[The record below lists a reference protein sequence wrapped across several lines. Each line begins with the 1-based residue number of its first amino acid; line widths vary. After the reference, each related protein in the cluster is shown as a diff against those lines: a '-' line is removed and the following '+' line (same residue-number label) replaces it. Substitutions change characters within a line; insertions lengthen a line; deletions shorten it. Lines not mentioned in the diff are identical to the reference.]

1 MLMNI
6 YARGMAAD
14 STLQIATRPTLPAP
28 PPSFR
33 TYNQRTTADEV
44 AAESEFLESTP
55 WANPRHPSH
64 QETRSQQESRF
75 APGPSRVPSYQ
86 TPAGQR
92 RVVDLNAPNGSA
104 STIEANSN
112 PPSSNAH
119 NTKGRI
125 EESESPVMQM
135 KRPPTEYAAYTD
147 TPGAHPRSM
156 GVLGRETY
164 GIMSSPAAQHAEP
177 QLHEPPTQRWGVSS
191 GSPAMPPGPP
201 GGRAPLTQRS
211 GLGMSVGGG
220 IFGR

>member
-1 MLMNI
+1 M
-6 YARGMAAD
+6 YKDARRAAAD

-75 APGPSRVPSYQ
+75 APGQVRISNYQ

-92 RVVDLNAPNGSA
+92 RIVDLNAPNGSA

-119 NTKGRI
+119 RTNGRKD
-125 EESESPVMQM
+125 ESESPVMQM
-135 KRPPTEYAAYTD
+135 KRPPTEYTAYAD
-147 TPGAHPRSM
+147 SPGSHPRNV

-164 GIMSSPAAQHAEP
+164 GILSSPATQQAEP
-177 QLHEPPTQRWGVSS
+177 QLHELPTQRWGVTS
-191 GSPAMPPGPP
+191 GSPAMPPAPP
-201 GGRAPLTQRS
+201 GSRAPLSQRS

-220 IFGR
+220 LFGR

>member
-1 MLMNI
+1 MLI
-6 YARGMAAD
+6 DTSACTMAAD
-14 STLQIATRPTLPAP
+14 SALQIATRPTLPAP

-64 QETRSQQESRF
+64 QGTRSQQESRF

-92 RVVDLNAPNGSA
+92 RIVDLNAPNGSA

-112 PPSSNAH
+112 PPSSHAH
-119 NTKGRI
+119 NANGRI
-125 EESESPVMQM
+125 GESESPVMQM
-135 KRPPTEYAAYTD
+135 KRPPTEYTAYTD
-147 TPGAHPRSM
+147 TPSSHARNM
-156 GVLGRETY
+156 GVLGRDTY
-164 GIMSSPAAQHAEP
+164 GILSSPAAQHNELHQEP
-177 QLHEPPTQRWGVSS
+177 GTQRWGVIA
-191 GSPAMPPGPP
+191 GSPALPAGPP
-201 GGRAPLTQRS
+201 GARAPLTQRN

-220 IFGR
+220 LFGR

>member
-1 MLMNI
+1 M
-6 YARGMAAD
+6 
-14 STLQIATRPTLPAP
+14 P

-75 APGPSRVPSYQ
+75 APGTTRVATYQ

-92 RVVDLNAPNGSA
+92 RIVDLNAPPNGSA

-112 PPSSNAH
+112 PPSAH
-119 NTKGRI
+119 THNQDGRI
-125 EESESPVMQM
+125 GGSESPVMHM
-135 KRPPTEYAAYTD
+135 KRPPTEYASYNND
-147 TPGAHPRSM
+147 TPGSHPRNM
-156 GVLGRETY
+156 GILGRETY
-164 GIMSSPAAQHAEP
+164 GILSSPAAQHAEP
-177 QLHEPPTQRWGVSS
+177 HLHEPPTQRWGIPS
-191 GSPAMPPGPP
+191 GSPAIPSGPP
-201 GGRAPLTQRS
+201 GGRPPVHRS

-220 IFGR
+220 LFGR

>member
-1 MLMNI
+1 
-6 YARGMAAD
+6 MAAD
-14 STLQIATRPTLPAP
+14 STLQIATRPALPVP

-75 APGPSRVPSYQ
+75 APGPSRIPTYQ

-119 NTKGRI
+119 NTNGRI
-125 EESESPVMQM
+125 GESESPVMQM
-135 KRPPTEYAAYTD
+135 KRPPTEYTSYTD
-147 TPGAHPRSM
+147 TPGSHPRSM
-156 GVLGRETY
+156 GILGRETY
-164 GIMSSPAAQHAEP
+164 GILSSPAAQHAEP
-177 QLHEPPTQRWGVSS
+177 LHEPPTQRWSVTS

-201 GGRAPLTQRS
+201 GARAPLTQRS
-211 GLGMSVGGG
+211 GLGMPVGGG
-220 IFGR
+220 LFGR